1 LMAVNERHYRING
14 EINVPRVRLVDGKGG
29 QLGVVTRDDALV
41 KAKEAGLDLVEVAP
55 EADPPVCRLMD
66 FGKFR
71 YTQQKHEQVARKRQ
85 HIVRIKEVKFHV
97 KIAPH
102 DYQVK
107 VRAAERF
114 LEQGDKVKLVV
125 AFRGREV
132 DHSELGIRILDNLI
146 KDLSG
151 TGVVEFRDEGEEKI
165 KSVIMTPK
173 IKPPVKGKG

>member
-1 LMAVNERHYRING
+1 MMAVNERHYRING
-14 EINVPRVRLVDGKGG
+14 EITVPRVRLVDGTGG
-29 QLGVVTRDDALV
+29 QLGVVTREDAIS
-41 KAKEAGLDLVEVAP
+41 KAKDAGLDLVEVAP

-85 HIVRIKEVKFHV
+85 HIIKIKEVKFHV

-114 LEQGDKVKLVV
+114 LVKGDKVKLVV

-146 KDLSG
+146 RDLAG
-151 TGVVEFRDEGEEKI
+151 VGVVEFRDEGEEKI
-165 KSVIMTPK
+165 KSVIITPK
-173 IKPPVKGKG
+173 IKTPIKGKG